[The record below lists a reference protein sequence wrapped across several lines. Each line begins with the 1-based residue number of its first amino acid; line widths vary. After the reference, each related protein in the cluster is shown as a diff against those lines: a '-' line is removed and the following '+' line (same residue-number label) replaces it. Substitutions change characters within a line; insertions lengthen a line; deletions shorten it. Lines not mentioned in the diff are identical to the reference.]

1 VPPYGPSEETCS
13 KAYDLWC
20 QNYSFRH
27 IWLMLSGPP
36 HNCKSKTSAIAWV
49 KRGRDLETLRG
60 TSLGRRRALRERHA
74 VELRRQYQQIEQ
86 EIEAGLLPRPE
97 GRKLQ
102 LKIMDQLERLLGLP
116 AAPEPRKGKIEGGGF
131 QVGSP
136 DDLRGDLSAVPAEE
150 VLAHL
155 PDETLR
161 RLGLERKAPHD
172 DEHPG

>member
-36 HNCKSKTSAIAWV
+36 HHCKSKTSAIAWV

-74 VELRRQYQQIEQ
+74 VELRRQYQQIE
-86 EIEAGLLPRPE
+86 EEMDAGLLKRVE

-102 LKIMDQLERLLGLP
+102 LQIMAQLERLLGLP
-116 AAPEPRKGKIEGGGF
+116 VAPAPRKVKISGDGTVSGLD
-131 QVGSP
+131 P
-136 DDLRGDLSAVPAEE
+136 DLAEALSALSPEE
-150 VLAHL
+150 LL
-155 PDETLR
+155 PHYKKN
-161 RLGLERKAPHD
+161 GAPH
-172 DEHPG
+172 EHDRPD